1 MKGVAGWGEGRRM
14 PGCKWIE
21 EWSHKFSW
29 ARTRTCLTI
38 ICQINVMRLKSL
50 VNLLGL
56 LVQCYYHK
64 LTLRYN
70 LLFKVGCNCMFHDVF
85 ITDYEAKKNIFGPH
99 LVSFRSAAGPHG
111 AFKYPKSTS

>member
-1 MKGVAGWGEGRRM
+1 MNGGVEGGAEGVSVVKGAAGWGEGRRM

-38 ICQINVMRLKSL
+38 ICQINVMRLKPL

-56 LVQCYYHK
+56 LVQCYYH
-64 LTLRYN
+64 
-70 LLFKVGCNCMFHDVF
+70 
-85 ITDYEAKKNIFGPH
+85 
-99 LVSFRSAAGPHG
+99 
-111 AFKYPKSTS
+111 

>member
-1 MKGVAGWGEGRRM
+1 MEGGVNGGVEGEAEGVSVVKGAAGWGEG
-14 PGCKWIE
+14 
-21 EWSHKFSW
+21 
-29 ARTRTCLTI
+29 RTCLTI
-38 ICQINVMRLKSL
+38 ICQINVMRLKPL

-85 ITDYEAKKNIFGPH
+85 ITDYEAKKKYFP
-99 LVSFRSAAGPHG
+99 AASG
-111 AFKYPKSTS
+111 FF